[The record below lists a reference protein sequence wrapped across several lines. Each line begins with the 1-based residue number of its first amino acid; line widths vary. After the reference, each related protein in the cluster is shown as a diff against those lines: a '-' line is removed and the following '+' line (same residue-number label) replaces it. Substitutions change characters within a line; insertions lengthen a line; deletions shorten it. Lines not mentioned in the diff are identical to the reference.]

1 MPCATART
9 WSPWMITLIS
19 HRQAGL
25 EVPRLT
31 LDGQVVQDRNAR
43 TGGRRALD
51 AVVTVVELLGTDR
64 DRDGVVGRI
73 GVGVNRIGRRGPQ
86 DPAAAQSRPGVNP
99 RGTVGSGAAAEIG
112 RAPCRRRGCK

>member
-51 AVVTVVELLGTDR
+51 AVVTVVALLGTDR

-73 GVGVNRIGRRGPQ
+73 GAGVHR
-86 DPAAAQSRPGVNP
+86 
-99 RGTVGSGAAAEIG
+99 EIG
-112 RAPCRRRGCK
+112 RASCRDRECQYVHTSVVAGCVKKTTTT